1 MKKGLIVTTALA
13 MVLGVGAA
21 VGAHQAKVQQV
32 KAGNDYGTSW
42 YVTGTVNGGNWGVWQ
57 PISTH
62 NESENRYELEVSVT
76 TDSEFKI
83 FNQSSYDGHQIN
95 RASSN
100 LDYNGKGWLEYT
112 DWAEGDNFKMKEA
125 GSFII
130 YFVDNIATYD
140 NVDWGFGIEKIGVTP
155 EPTHTYA
162 YKVNNG
168 TVVEMDDGDNNQ
180 VISGERK
187 FDKYDSVE
195 FLKDGVALEVTP
207 KDDDQAT
214 KVYAHSSTK
223 LIFAEDYTGVLYL
236 NTVTNKLWAG
246 QFTPG
251 YYLAGVDGN
260 WQAKLGIPASL
271 EGGDNPQAYVAS
283 NVTLT
288 ANSEV
293 QFVEVPNSGAISWK
307 ATIEGQIHA
316 GEGITA
322 TKEGNNLKIAEAD
335 TYDIYY
341 NPTSGWYSV
350 EKYVEPAPDPVYTVS
365 CRYND
370 PVEFTLDEEN
380 KPAGVV
386 HQYSAQVQYACRAG
400 ILQFYKDGVEMTSG
414 IGVDWDT
421 EHDKPVAGN
430 NIYGNVTDG
439 FRLAHTVNYTG
450 KTKLYLKTYPDGGVS
465 LWGEGYQDN
474 TFYSYIKDGTGKT
487 TTVYMYLDE
496 EYEPNETYVR
506 QYKTSDPVVLKALSG
521 VDGQTSFSLDSAGLS
536 EDVTPEAVAGNNAMQ
551 AYQASMWKV
560 HNDCEQNIY
569 IKERASDLEL
579 FIYVGGYE
587 ESHVLRIGGND
598 VALHKVNENEYAA
611 TGVTLNSGDM
621 AATYTIEGEEQEFT
635 AKVVGNNNLAEDK
648 SIIASGTCDI
658 YFNVTNNTLFVS
670 GLPLGGYHMLKN
682 GTLVEMASAGYY
694 EGFEQYKTEKISFH
708 TGDEIQFVNCN
719 GEAGVKAAEV
729 FTVSAFNAGGM
740 GDKFTYNGATE
751 MVECLEDCTVAV
763 YLKLKYQQDEIYFGE
778 VAEHVLEAINFANA
792 FKSAMAT
799 ACSAEGKKAAVE
811 AAWAAQATAYAGLSE
826 QAQGELYLGSY
837 STVDEIIEFGERY
850 MAIKQQHPDWT
861 LDNFLDWEIPP
872 STAFVPTSEQS
883 SVSKNANILI
893 IIVASVSVISLATL
907 IVIKKRKHN

>member
-13 MVLGVGAA
+13 MVLGVGVA

-32 KAGNDYGTSW
+32 KAGNDYGTNW

-83 FNQSSYDGHQIN
+83 FNQSSYQGHQIN

-100 LDYNGKGWLEYT
+100 LDYNGKGWLAYT

-168 TVVEMDDGDNNQ
+168 TVVEMEPGTGSE
-180 VISGERK
+180 VVSEERK

-195 FLKDGVALEVTP
+195 FLKDGVALEVAP

-214 KVYAHSSTK
+214 KVYAHSATK

-307 ATIEGQIHA
+307 ATVEGQIHA

-350 EKYVEPAPDPVYTVS
+350 EKYVEPAPDPVYTV
-365 CRYND
+365 RAGFADGEFVND
-370 PVEFTLDEEN
+370 DEHKPEGSLHQYKATLD
-380 KPAGVV
+380 G
-386 HQYSAQVQYACRAG
+386 YAWRAAEVN
-400 ILQFYKDGVEMTSG
+400 FYKDGTLIEDH
-414 IGVDWDT
+414 IGVDYEDGHPT
-421 EHDKPVAGN
+421 AGN
-430 NIYGNVTDG
+430 NIVGDVTDG
-439 FRLAHTVNYTG
+439 FKVYRSREDMVI
-450 KTKLYLKTYPDGGVS
+450 YLKEYADGYS
-465 LWGEGYQDN
+465 IWAEGYAEN
-474 TFYSYIKDGTGKT
+474 HFYLSWYNKELS
-487 TTVYMYLDE
+487 LDE
-496 EYEPNETYVR
+496 EFVPTEGSPYIK
-506 QYKTSDPVVLKALSG
+506 QYKTSQKVAMVVRSSG
-521 VDGQTSFSLDSAGLS
+521 ETKYSFSDDEGGQIDINIETAGQ
-536 EDVTPEAVAGNNAMQ
+536 NNAF
-551 AYQASMWKV
+551 ATSGSHFNL
-560 HNDCEQNIY
+560 HNDCEENVYLKMKADLSLWLY
-569 IKERASDLEL
+569 I
-579 FIYVGGYE
+579 GGYE
-587 ESHVLRIGGND
+587 ESHVLRIGGRD
-598 VALHKVNENEYAA
+598 ITMHKANENEYYA
-611 TGVTLNSGDM
+611 TGVALSSGDM

-682 GTLVEMASAGYY
+682 GTLVEMAAAGYY

-708 TGDEIQFVNCN
+708 QGDEIQFVNCN
-719 GEAGVKAAEV
+719 GAEGVKAAEV

-811 AAWAAQATAYAGLSE
+811 AAWEAQATAYAGLSE

-861 LDNFLDWEIPP
+861 LDNFLDWDIPNSP
-872 STAFVPTSEQS
+872 AFVPTSEQS